1 MSQLKIINN
10 MNQKVELLIKDVATQ
25 TLKGESLL
33 ARNVKIIDTAQV
45 TSQLK
50 SLANK
55 KLVTLVEMDS

>member
-1 MSQLKIINN
+1 MSQVKIINN
-10 MNQKVELLIKDVATQ
+10 MNQKIDLLIKNVATQ

-33 ARNVKIIDTAQV
+33 ARHVKIIDSAQV

-55 KLVTLVEMDS
+55 KLITLIEMDS

>member
-10 MNQKVELLIKDVATQ
+10 MNQKIELLIKNTANQ
-25 TLKGESLL
+25 TLKGESLM
-33 ARNVKIIDTAQV
+33 ARAVKIIDTAQV

-55 KLVTLVEMDS
+55 KLITLVEMDS

>member
-50 SLANK
+50 SLASK
-55 KLVTLVEMDS
+55 KLVTLVEIDS